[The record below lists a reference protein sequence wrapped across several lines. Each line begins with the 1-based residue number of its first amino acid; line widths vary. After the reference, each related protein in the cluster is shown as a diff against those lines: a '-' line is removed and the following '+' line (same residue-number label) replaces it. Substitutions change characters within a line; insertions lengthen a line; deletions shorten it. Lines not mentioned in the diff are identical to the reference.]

1 MKLKQVSRLFFGL
14 VGLVLLLNLGLL
26 LSVRNAQDQIEQA
39 VHRSE
44 TAHAEVNDLVQ
55 GTELLASL
63 VQSYTTTGRTRYLDL
78 YYEILGTW
86 QGERASPVQS
96 GLVAYWRQ
104 RIGSGTDVHVPATG
118 TPRSMIERMRSL
130 DFTATEL
137 RAAQAVLDATAALQ
151 VEEKIAFAATQGLY
165 DRRTGQFVDEGH
177 PDLAYAVE
185 RVHSPRYEAL
195 RAELIRAA
203 ARLSAEVRR
212 RTDAD
217 QARARSGLT
226 LAVMGALLANVAM
239 LVLAGLAMVGM
250 RRSVLNP
257 IAALADTAQH
267 FAAGFYGHRGDP
279 TRHRGQVSELATLA
293 TTLDRMARAIE
304 SELAARDEAQRALA
318 LARDQAEAAARTK
331 SAFLANMSHEIRTPM
346 NAIMGM
352 TQLALQTP
360 LHAQPRGYLDKAMAA
375 SEHLL
380 QLINDI
386 LDFSKIEAGGMTLEQ
401 SPFRVEE
408 LAARALGLVRERA
421 QDKGLELLC
430 DVEDATLLGHRAVL
444 RGDALRLQQVLTNLL
459 GNAVKFTEA
468 GQVVLS
474 LGTEPGSSA
483 GDQRLSLVMRV
494 RDTGIGMTA
503 EQRSQLFREFSQADA
518 SITRRYGGTGLGLA
532 ISQRLVTLMGGTVA
546 VDSVPGAGSC
556 FTVRVP
562 LQVEPVSAVQLDP
575 AAAALR
581 VLVVEDRPDTLAN
594 LLAMLQR
601 LGIGVA
607 GGLLAA
613 ADGQAAMAQLQAAQ
627 DEDHPVDL
635 VLMDWVLPD
644 TDGGRLLAQMHRG
657 WPALQVVVMTAHG
670 SSNLA
675 AAAAANGAAV
685 IDKPVLPQ
693 DLRRLLAD
701 PAEMAAA
708 VAAVS
713 TVAMPSPSLQGLRVL
728 LVEDNA
734 LNREVALGLL
744 GNQGVQLQLAHHGLE
759 AVERLHASGPLAF
772 DLVLMD
778 LQMPVLDGYDAVR
791 RLRSDSRFDSLPIL
805 AMTAHAMAGERERCL
820 ALGMQ
825 DYITKPLVPEQLFD
839 TLGRWAH
846 GRPPAAGPA
855 AGLQSPPPQ
864 PLVPVPAA
872 PGPAPDTPA
881 AVPAVAG
888 LDMARLMAHCDHNP
902 ALARRLLRGMARDYA
917 DGLAGW
923 HGWLAQGDWAALR
936 QAAHTLQGLAGTVAA
951 AALRGSALALEQ
963 AAAAGDATLAG
974 QHLAETEAD
983 LARLLTALEAVR
995 GQIADAPA
1003 GAPAAAAPGAGPG
1016 AGPGAPASGPAA
1028 APVPVPAAAA
1038 GGATPDLAELAML
1051 LADGDSRAVDWW
1063 QAHEPALSG
1072 QIDPVALRG
1081 LSRTIGRFD
1090 FDAALVLCDHIRHGR
1105 DPGPSA
1111 ADGRPQP

>member
-39 VHRSE
+39 VRRSE

-86 QGERASPVQS
+86 QGERASPVQT

-104 RIGSGTDVHVPATG
+104 RIGSGSDVHVPATG
-118 TPRSMIERMRSL
+118 TPRSMIERLRSL

-165 DRRTGQFVDEGH
+165 DRRTGQFVDEGQ

-185 RVHSPRYEAL
+185 RVHAPRYEAL

-203 ARLSAEVRR
+203 ARLSAEVSR

-226 LAVMGALLANVAM
+226 LVVMGALLANVGM
-239 LVLAGLAMVGM
+239 LALAGLAMVGM

-267 FAAGFYGHRGDP
+267 FAAGFYSHRGDP
-279 TRHRGQVSELATLA
+279 RRHRGQVSELATLA

-304 SELAARDEAQRALA
+304 SELAARDGAQRALA
-318 LARDQAEAAARTK
+318 LARDQAETAARTK

-360 LHAQPRGYLDKAMAA
+360 LPALPRSYLDKAMAA

-386 LDFSKIEAGGMTLEQ
+386 LDFSKIEAGGMTLEP

-483 GDQRLSLVMRV
+483 GDQRLSLVLRV

-562 LQVEPVSAVQLDP
+562 LQVEPVSAVLVDP

-613 ADGQAAMAQLQAAQ
+613 ADGQTALAQLQAAQ
-627 DEDHPVDL
+627 DDDHPVDL

-701 PAEMAAA
+701 PSELAAA

-713 TVAMPSPSLQGLRVL
+713 TTAPPSPSLPGLRVL

-744 GNQGVQLQLAHHGLE
+744 GNQGVQLQLAHNGLE
-759 AVERLHASGPLAF
+759 AVERLHAAGPQAF

-805 AMTAHAMAGERERCL
+805 AMTAHAMAGEKERCL

-825 DYITKPLVPEQLFD
+825 DYITKPLVPEQVFG
-839 TLGRWAH
+839 TLVRWAH
-846 GRPPAAGPA
+846 GRLPDAAA
-855 AGLQSPPPQ
+855 DAGLLAPSPQ
-864 PLVPVPAA
+864 PAA
-872 PGPAPDTPA
+872 PVHRPVPVAPGPSPDTPA
-881 AVPAVAG
+881 SLPAVAG

-923 HGWLAQGDWAALR
+923 HAWLAQGAWTELR
-936 QAAHTLQGLAGTVAA
+936 QAAHTLQGLAGTLAA
-951 AALRGSALALEQ
+951 TALRNAALALEQ
-963 AAAAGDATLAG
+963 AAVAGDAALAG
-974 QHLAETEAD
+974 QHLAQTEAD

-995 GQIADAPA
+995 GQIADAPPSA
-1003 GAPAAAAPGAGPG
+1003 PAHAPATAAVAAPAAAADT
-1016 AGPGAPASGPAA
+1016 
-1028 APVPVPAAAA
+1028 
-1038 GGATPDLAELAML
+1038 ATPDLAELAAL
-1051 LADGDSRAVDWW
+1051 LADGDSRAVEWW
-1063 QAHEPALSG
+1063 QAHEPALSS
-1072 QIDPVALRG
+1072 QADPVALRS
-1081 LSRTIGRFD
+1081 LSRAIGRID
-1090 FDAALVLCDHIRHGR
+1090 FDAALALCEQIRRGR
-1105 DPGPSA
+1105 ETGPA
-1111 ADGRPQP
+1111 TPDARPQP